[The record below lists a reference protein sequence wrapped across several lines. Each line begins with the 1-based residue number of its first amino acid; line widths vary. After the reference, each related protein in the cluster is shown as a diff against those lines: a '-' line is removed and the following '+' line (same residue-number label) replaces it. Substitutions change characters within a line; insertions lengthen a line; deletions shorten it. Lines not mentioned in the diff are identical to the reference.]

1 MSDPEHCRYLE
12 YSTISL
18 LLEDPLVS
26 YHALYGFLQGAL
38 DEREGYE
45 LNFREDEEL
54 ITNK

>member
-18 LLEDPLVS
+18 LFEDPLVS

-54 ITNK
+54 IANK